1 MAERVATAWSAE
13 PELAAA
19 LVAAGFDAAPAGDA
33 ALRVVRWPAQAMAP
47 WLAVVGSAD
56 DAEAALRAGA
66 IEVSS
71 EAELGWRAR
80 HALHRWRERTRL
92 AAYAELF
99 ALSRSW
105 LEVVDPSFRLLDVN
119 PAFEKHSGVAR
130 AEAIGRTTAELF
142 RADTHAPAFYQ
153 TVAAALLGDG
163 RWSGTLIA
171 RRLDGGLSFQDAA
184 LARVTVDGR
193 IVGFVAEKRVELP
206 ADHDAQEV
214 GAVLQRAASAT
225 LVIQDGVVQDASAP
239 LLALLGRTR
248 ADLVGTQAAALELEP
263 VASAVQVEA
272 GASIRVRAK
281 WQVRGAWLDVEVVVT
296 GAVAGMR
303 AFQVWTVHDVSRQM
317 DSERQFARAVKAAS
331 DASLEKSRFLARM
344 SHELRTPLNA
354 IIGYSE
360 LLLEDAT
367 GEAVADLRR
376 ILGAASHLLGLV
388 NDLLDLTRIEQ
399 GQSRLHLEQV
409 PVAAIVDRVLVTCT
423 PGATRTG
430 TALVVDADP
439 GLSVWGDAQRVGQV
453 LINLVG
459 NACKFTAQ
467 GTVTLRAR
475 TRGATVLFEVE
486 DTGIGMTRAACA
498 RIFQPFVQAD
508 DTIHARYGGTGL
520 GLTISR
526 ELVLQMGGEI
536 GVRSQVGVGS
546 TFWVR
551 LPATAPAGG

>member
-1 MAERVATAWSAE
+1 VAERLATAWSAD
-13 PELAAA
+13 PALAAA
-19 LVAAGFDAAPAGDA
+19 LVAAGLHPASAADAG
-33 ALRVVRWPAQAMAP
+33 LRVARWPAQAMAP
-47 WLAVVGSAD
+47 WLAVIASAEE
-56 DAEAALRAGA
+56 AEAALHAGA
-66 IEVSS
+66 IEVAT
-71 EAELGWRAR
+71 EAELGWRSR
-80 HALHRWRERTRL
+80 RALQLWRERTRL

-105 LEVVDPSFRLLDVN
+105 MEIVDPGFRLLDVN
-119 PAFEKHSGVAR
+119 PAFEAHSGVSR
-130 AEAIGRTTAELF
+130 ADAIGRTTAELF

-153 TVAAALLGDG
+153 SVAAALRGEG
-163 RWSGTLIA
+163 RWAGTLIA

-184 LARVTVDGR
+184 LARVAVDGR
-193 IVGFVAEKRVELP
+193 VVGYVAEKRVDIPSEP
-206 ADHDAQEV
+206 DPQEV
-214 GAVLQRAASAT
+214 SAALQRAASAT
-225 LVIQDGVVQDASAP
+225 LVVQDGVVQDASPA
-239 LLALLGRTR
+239 LLALLDRAR
-248 ADLVGTQAAALELEP
+248 ADLVGTLAAQLELEP
-263 VASAVQVEA
+263 VASAVQVEV
-272 GASIRVRAK
+272 GASVRVRAK

-296 GAVAGMR
+296 GAVAGMH

-367 GEAVADLRR
+367 GESVADLRR

-399 GQSRLHLEQV
+399 GQSRMHLEQV
-409 PVAAIVDRVLVTCT
+409 PVAAIVDRVVVTCT
-423 PGATRTG
+423 PGAARTG

-439 GLSVWGDAQRVGQV
+439 DLSVWGDVQRVGQV

-475 TRGATVLFEVE
+475 ARGGSVHFEVE

-551 LPATAPAGG
+551 LPATAPAGA